1 MLRNTLYT
9 KKCVREYIHS
19 KRIDDNKINQIRK
32 KVEKKMKKALIAVS
46 GLIVVGGG
54 LLTYVGGE
62 TIDRFNP
69 LVKEKDVYVHTEGKG
84 KPDPEHEGR
93 RFYYVL
99 NGVDESGNENTIKV
113 GVNGKDEFPDNYLKV
128 HVKGKYVYKYEEV
141 QEEKVPEKAKEKLK
155 Q

>member
-1 MLRNTLYT
+1 
-9 KKCVREYIHS
+9 
-19 KRIDDNKINQIRK
+19 
-32 KVEKKMKKALIAVS
+32 MKKALIAVS
-46 GLIVVGGG
+46 GLVVVGGG

-69 LVKEKDVYVHTEGKG
+69 LVKEKDVYVHAKGKA
-84 KPDPEHEGR
+84 KPDPEFDKR
-93 RFYYVL
+93 YYYIL

-113 GVNGKDEFPDNYLKV
+113 GVNRKDEFPDNYLKV

>member
-1 MLRNTLYT
+1 
-9 KKCVREYIHS
+9 
-19 KRIDDNKINQIRK
+19 
-32 KVEKKMKKALIAVS
+32 MKKALIAVS

-54 LLTYVGGE
+54 LLTSVEGE
-62 TIDRFNP
+62 AIDKFNP
-69 LVKEKDVYVHTEGKG
+69 LVKEKDVYVHTEGEA

-99 NGVDESGNENTIKV
+99 DGVDELGNKNTIKV
-113 GVNGKDEFPDNYLKV
+113 GMDGKDEYVNSYLKV
-128 HVKGKYVYKYEEV
+128 HVKGKYVYKFEKV